1 MTLKD
6 YILGLLSGIVAVIFL
21 EPVAVLAEQWIE
33 ELKTTPTL
41 KILRKNA
48 EINNLMRLQE
58 IQLRELQ
65 EAYERDY
72 SNNFDDEE
80 EE

>member
-1 MTLKD
+1 
-6 YILGLLSGIVAVIFL
+6 
-21 EPVAVLAEQWIE
+21 
-33 ELKTTPTL
+33 
-41 KILRKNA
+41 
-48 EINNLMRLQE
+48 MRLQE

>member
-1 MTLKD
+1 MKNYVLGFFIGIASSIVLNPLLDVLIQWVEYLKS
-6 YILGLLSGIVAVIFL
+6 I
-21 EPVAVLAEQWIE
+21 
-33 ELKTTPTL
+33 PTL
-41 KILRKNA
+41 KTLRANA